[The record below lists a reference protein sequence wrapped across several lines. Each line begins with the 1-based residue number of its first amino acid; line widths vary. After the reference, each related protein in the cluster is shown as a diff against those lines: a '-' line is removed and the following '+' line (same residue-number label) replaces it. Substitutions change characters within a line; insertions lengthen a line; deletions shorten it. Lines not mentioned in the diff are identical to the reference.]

1 MKNVKVNL
9 NKLTGLVGLPSIENL
24 REEASKENKSW

>member
-24 REEASKENKSW
+24 REEAEK